1 VSWRYFGR
9 SGGGDKVFEI
19 FRLPSELYK
28 NKIGMRQLHKM
39 ERLLPD
45 GAWKKDSNDKTMLNE
60 YLCGW
65 FDEDDEISVETVEE
79 LVSKWSTDKW
89 PGRKE

>member
-1 VSWRYFGR
+1 MSWKYFGR

-28 NKIGMRQLHKM
+28 KKMGMRQLHEM
-39 ERLLPD
+39 ERLLPG

-60 YLCGW
+60 YLSGW

>member
-1 VSWRYFGR
+1 MSWRYFGR

-19 FRLPSELYK
+19 FRLSSELYK
-28 NKIGMRQLHKM
+28 NKIGMRQLHEM

-45 GAWKKDSNDKTMLNE
+45 GTWKKDPNDKTMLNE
-60 YLCGW
+60 YLSGW
-65 FDEDDEISVETVEE
+65 FDEDDEISFETVEE
-79 LVSKWSTDKW
+79 LVSEWATDKW